1 MGRKIVAMPTL
12 ENFILFAIA
21 DLMLKITPGPDMA
34 LTLSRGI
41 TQGFRA
47 AWVSALG
54 TSSAGFVHIPLVVLG
69 LAALFSQS
77 SLLFTVV
84 KMAGAL
90 YLVYLGVRALFCS
103 SQDRFLMAHASITSD
118 REIFWQGFVTNL
130 LNTKVLLFML
140 VFLPQFADP
149 ALGPLWIQ
157 IGALAIYQK
166 ASGLLI
172 GVFFGYAASRI
183 RNWVIGN
190 PWFVQAQEGLLG
202 VMRIGIGGWMV
213 LCSD

>member
-1 MGRKIVAMPTL
+1 MPTL
-12 ENFILFAIA
+12 ETFFLFAIA
-21 DLMLKITPGPDMA
+21 DLVLKITPGPDMA

-54 TSSAGFVHIPLVVLG
+54 TSSAGFVHVPLVVLG
-69 LAALFSQS
+69 LGVLFAQS
-77 SLLFTVV
+77 PLLFTVIKV
-84 KMAGAL
+84 AGAL
-90 YLVYLGVRALFCS
+90 YLVYLGVRALFHS
-103 SQDRFLMAHASITSD
+103 SQDRFLTAHASITSD
-118 REIFWQGFVTNL
+118 REIFLQGFVTNV
-130 LNTKVLLFML
+130 LNAKVLLFMV
-140 VFLPQFADP
+140 VFLPQFAAL

-172 GVFFGYAASRI
+172 GVLFGYAASRI
-183 RNWVIGN
+183 RKWVIRN

-202 VMRIGIGGWMV
+202 VMMIGIGGWIV
-213 LCSD
+213 SSHDR